1 MITIKKGKLDE
12 YETTNEPNQPNRQF
26 VYEQSWKAKNNELFH
41 SEISGG
47 SRNFGFMAILQ
58 VCGCN

>member
-47 SRNFGFMAILQ
+47 SRNFGFMATL
-58 VCGCN
+58 